1 MAISTN
7 AKEIEKYF
15 YGSDKV
21 YEQSG
26 VLFYPIEYVGDVLP
40 PGGRNATGIMVD
52 PTNPTKGELTGSL
65 IITKPF
71 PLNVVVAKVKTSKTV
86 NVADVYLEIRSGSRL
101 HTGYIKNNEL
111 IFTTGGTATSSLD
124 IATFL
129 VVTNNNLAT
138 IS

>member
-1 MAISTN
+1 MPISTN
-7 AKEIEKYF
+7 AQKVNKIYR
-15 YGSDKV
+15 GSSKIFEDG
-21 YEQSG
+21 SSD
-26 VLFYPIEYVGDVLP
+26 FYPLEYIEDILP
-40 PGGRNATGIMVD
+40 LNRRNATGIMVD

-86 NVADVYLEIRSGSRL
+86 NVADVYLEIRSGSCL

-111 IFTTGGTATSSLD
+111 IFTTGGTATSSAD

-129 VVTNNNLAT
+129 VVTNTNLAI